1 MTAAKTFM
9 HFSAEHTL
17 SSDWLTKTPQQRPQ
31 VRGLSN
37 LALGLLLCILSGVTT
52 LLPTSEVQ
60 AVPAFARKYDM
71 ACGTCHTRFPRL
83 NPYGERFLENGYQLP
98 GTEDGGIS
106 KKTQRGEAS
115 LDEVT
120 NYLSFRL
127 NGQPVRN
134 FSSRGQVPA
143 SSGTPQNRTDIA
155 FPSIFS
161 LFAAGTLAKNVGMFA
176 EMESD
181 FEEGK
186 TGPERVFLT
195 FNNLGGH
202 DLAHLRIGR
211 FDPSAFFSFATLRQ
225 QFSTVPGDITDSGAF
240 AHPTINRISLSPAA
254 FAGKFSGLFH
264 RDGKAIQS
272 FDPALFNS
280 PAAVGADI
288 HGRPFGDWF
297 LYQVGVLNGS
307 QEQFGDSNRG
317 KDWYAMVR
325 FDYARSHLFSASLSG
340 FTYVG
345 NSNAKTSDQ
354 ADVNWHRYGVAATM
368 RYQILDVYA
377 AFTVDQIRHLPGAL
391 AQNFD
396 ATATGLTVEADALVT
411 DRLLLSAKYDR
422 LDAGGL
428 IDQRQSTSMLGLQGK
443 YYLRS
448 NISLS
453 VRNDLNLQSAGNGT
467 NAAHTFR
474 NGFFIGA
481 DLAF

>member
-1 MTAAKTFM
+1 MS
-9 HFSAEHTL
+9 FSVEHTPA
-17 SSDWLTKTPQQRPQ
+17 SDWFTKASPNRPH
-31 VRGLSN
+31 VRGPSK
-37 LALGLLLCILSGVTT
+37 LALTLFLCVLSGVTT
-52 LLPTSEVQ
+52 LLPPSDVH

-71 ACGTCHTRFPRL
+71 TCGTCHTRFPRL

-127 NGQPVRN
+127 NGEPVRS
-134 FSSRGQVPA
+134 FSSQGQVPA
-143 SSGTPQNRTDIA
+143 TSGTPQSRVDIA
-155 FPSIFS
+155 FPSVFS
-161 LFAAGTLAKNVGMFA
+161 LFAAGTLAKNVGVFA
-176 EMESD
+176 EMESN
-181 FEEGK
+181 FEEGM
-186 TGPERVFLT
+186 TGPERVFMT
-195 FNNLGGH
+195 FNNLGRH

-225 QFSTVPGDITDSGAF
+225 QFSNIPGEIDDKGPW

-254 FAGKFSGLFH
+254 FAGKFSGLFT
-264 RDGKAIQS
+264 RDGTAIQP

-280 PAAVGADI
+280 PAALGADI

-317 KDWYAMVR
+317 KDWYAMIR
-325 FDYARSHLFSASLSG
+325 FDYARSHLMSASLSG

-354 ADVNWHRYGVAATM
+354 TDINWHRYGVAATM
-368 RYQILDVYA
+368 RYHMVDLYA
-377 AFTVDQIRHLPGAL
+377 AFTIDQIRHLPVTM

-396 ATATGLTVEADALVT
+396 ATATGLTVEADVLVT
-411 DRLLLSAKYDR
+411 DRLLLSARYDR

-453 VRNDLNLQSAGNGT
+453 MRNDLNLQRAGSGT
-467 NAAHTFR
+467 TAARAFR
-474 NGFFIGA
+474 NGLFMGA
-481 DLAF
+481 DLTF